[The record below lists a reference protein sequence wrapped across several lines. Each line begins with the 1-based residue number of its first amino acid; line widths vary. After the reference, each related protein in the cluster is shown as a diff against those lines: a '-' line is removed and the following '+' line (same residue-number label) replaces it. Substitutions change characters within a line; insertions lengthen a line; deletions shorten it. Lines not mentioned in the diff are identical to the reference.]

1 MKVLRLHG
9 ARDLCLAEE
18 PTPRPGPG
26 EILVKVGAV
35 GVCGSDLHWFDE
47 AGIGDAR
54 LTQPLILGHE
64 FAGWTESGQSVAV
77 DPAVPCGR
85 CEFCQAGASNLCA
98 SLRFAG
104 HGSVDGALREYVAWP
119 ERCLFPLPEGFT
131 PADGAMLEPLGVALY
146 TLELSRIQPGESVG
160 IFGLG
165 PIGQLIAQLVVR
177 ATDGL
182 TVATE
187 KLPHRLETVSNLG
200 LRALLAN
207 GWEASVIPEITKGRG
222 LDVVIEA
229 AGDQGAVNAAI
240 AAVRPGGR
248 VVLAGIP
255 SNNQTSFV
263 ASSARR
269 KELNV
274 QWVRRMKNTYPRA
287 IELVSKGLVDV
298 RTPVTHFFPLE
309 QAQQAFEVAVRREGM
324 KVVVTMN

>member
-1 MKVLRLHG
+1 MKVLRLNG
-9 ARDLCLAEE
+9 IRDLCLVNE

-26 EILVKVGAV
+26 ETLVKVGAV
-35 GVCGSDLHWFDE
+35 GICGSDLHWFDE

-54 LTQPLILGHE
+54 LTQSLVLGHE
-64 FAGWTESGQSVAV
+64 LAGWTEDGQLVAI
-77 DPAVPCGR
+77 DPSIPCGQ
-85 CEFCQAGASNLCA
+85 CEFCLSGYPNLCPTH
-98 SLRFAG
+98 RFAG
-104 HGSVDGALREYVAWP
+104 HGKDDGGLREYLAWP
-119 ERCLFPLPEGFT
+119 ERCLFPLPESFT

-146 TLELSRIQPGESVG
+146 TVELSRIQPGETVG

-177 ATDGL
+177 ATNGL
-182 TVATE
+182 TLAIE
-187 KLPHRLETVSNLG
+187 KLPHRLETVSSLG
-200 LRALLAN
+200 LRTLLAN

-222 LDVVIEA
+222 LDVVIEV
-229 AGDQGAVNAAI
+229 AGDQSAVNAAV

-248 VVLAGIP
+248 VILAGIP

-269 KELNV
+269 KGLNV

-309 QAQQAFEVAVRREGM
+309 QAQQAFEVALRREGM
-324 KVVVTMN
+324 KVVVTMD